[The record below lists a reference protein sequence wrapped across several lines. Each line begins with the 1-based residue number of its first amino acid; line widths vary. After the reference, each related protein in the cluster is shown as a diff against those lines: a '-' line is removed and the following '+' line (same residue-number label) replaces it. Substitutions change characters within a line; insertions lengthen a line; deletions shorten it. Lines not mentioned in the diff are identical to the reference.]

1 MNIYAI
7 SDFHLSLGADKPM
20 EVFGNHW
27 EKHFDKIKENC
38 SVIKDDDIL
47 LIAGDVSW
55 ATYLAHAI
63 EDFSFIN
70 SLPGRKIISK
80 GNHDYWWE
88 TLTKQYN
95 FLSENNFSDID
106 FIHNNSYVFGPEA
119 HKATGVVQK
128 SIGISAGDVAIC
140 GAKGATTADEAKI
153 YNREQERL
161 KLSLKSANDIKTKI
175 VMLHYPPDESFREI
189 LKEFDVSICIYG
201 HIHNNFNGKLP
212 DEIDGIKYYLT
223 SCDYLNFKP
232 IKIL

>member
-1 MNIYAI
+1 MRIYAL

-38 SVIKDDDIL
+38 SVINDDDIF

-55 ATYLAHAI
+55 ATYLEHAV

-70 SLPGRKIISK
+70 NLPGRKIISK

-95 FLSENNFSDID
+95 FLNENGFSNID
-106 FIHNNSYVFGPEA
+106 FIHNNSY
-119 HKATGVVQK
+119 
-128 SIGISAGDVAIC
+128 IYGDLAIC
-140 GAKGATTADEAKI
+140 GAKGATVADEKKI

-161 KLSLKSANDIKTKI
+161 KISLKSAKDTPEKI
-175 VMLHYPPDESFREI
+175 VMLHYPPDETFRAI
-189 LKEFDVSICIYG
+189 LKEFDVEICVYG
-201 HIHNNFNGKLP
+201 HIHNEFGSKLP
-212 DEIDGIKYYLT
+212 DEIDGIKYCLT
-223 SCDYLNFKP
+223 SADYLNFKP
-232 IKIL
+232 IRLPL